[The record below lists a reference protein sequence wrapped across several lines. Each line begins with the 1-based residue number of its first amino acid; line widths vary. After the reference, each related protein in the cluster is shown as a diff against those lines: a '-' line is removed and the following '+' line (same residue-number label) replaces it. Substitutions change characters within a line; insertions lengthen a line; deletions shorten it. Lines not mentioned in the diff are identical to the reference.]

1 MKGMKSAFEEGIEYT
16 KKVIEFPDGC
26 TVEVYRPILPKEE
39 YDRRHKQLEKAAER
53 FLKHVE
59 SVRAAERKSQ

>member
-1 MKGMKSAFEEGIEYT
+1 MQGVTALCLMMAGLSGSKKSALTLRKG
-16 KKVIEFPDGC
+16 KGQCLNMK
-26 TVEVYRPILPKEE
+26 
-39 YDRRHKQLEKAAER
+39 RRHKQLEKAAER